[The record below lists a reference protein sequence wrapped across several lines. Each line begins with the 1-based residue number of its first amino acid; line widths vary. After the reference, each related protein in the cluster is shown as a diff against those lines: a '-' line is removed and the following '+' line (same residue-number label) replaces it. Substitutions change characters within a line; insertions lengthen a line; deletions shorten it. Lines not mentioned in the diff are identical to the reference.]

1 MFAIKKIEIHNMP
14 SVKLKKGRD
23 KSFNRKHPW
32 IFSGAI
38 DSVKDVNSNG
48 ETVDIISGDGKFL
61 GYGSYSSHSQI
72 SVRVLSFNPEEKIN
86 LDFFQKRIKNAA
98 EFRKQIINDEKTNA
112 FRVVNAESDSLPGLV
127 VDKYGDYLVCQ
138 FLSAGAEFWKK
149 EIVEILVS
157 LFNPTGIFERS
168 DVEVRE
174 KEGLLPSKGVL
185 FGKEPDELI
194 EIIENGNKFFVDVN
208 LGHKTGFYLDQRDNR
223 KILEQFASGKEILN
237 CFSYTGGFSVYAVKA
252 GASKV
257 INVDSSAESL
267 VLAEKNFFLNGI
279 DSSKFENT
287 HDDVFKYLR
296 KLRDTNRQFD
306 VIILDPPKFAES
318 VSQIDKAARGYKD
331 INLLALKLLKKNGL
345 LFTFS
350 CSGHIVPD
358 LFNKIIAD
366 AAADAG
372 REVHILK
379 YLTQSP
385 DHTMLTSFPEG
396 LYLKGLIC
404 KVN

>member
-1 MFAIKKIEIHNMP
+1 MP

-38 DSVKDVNSNG
+38 DSIKDINTNG
-48 ETVDIISGDGKFL
+48 EPVEIFSGDGKFL
-61 GYGSYSSHSQI
+61 GYGSYSLHSQI
-72 SVRVLSFNPEEKIN
+72 SVRVLSFNPEDQIN
-86 LDFFQKRIKNAA
+86 KDFIQNRIETAA
-98 EFRKQIINDEKTNA
+98 QFRKQIINLETTNA
-112 FRVVNAESDSLPGLV
+112 YRVINAESDSLPGLV
-127 VDKYGDYLVCQ
+127 VDKYGDFLVCQ

-149 EIVEILVS
+149 ETIEIL
-157 LFNPTGIFERS
+157 LNIFNPTGIFERS

-174 KEGLLPSKGVL
+174 KEGLQQFKGIL
-185 FGKEPDELI
+185 YGKDPEELI
-194 EIIENGNKFFVDVN
+194 EIIENGNKFLVDIN

-223 KILEQFASGKEILN
+223 KLLETFSSEGEMLN
-237 CFSYTGGFSVYAVKA
+237 CFSYTGGFSVYAIKA

-257 INVDSSAESL
+257 VNLDSSLEALS
-267 VLAEKNFFLNGI
+267 LAETNLTLNGI
-279 DSSKFENT
+279 APSKYENVQ
-287 HDDVFKYLR
+287 DDVFKYLR
-296 KLRDTNRQFD
+296 KLRDTNKQFD

-318 VSQIDKAARGYKD
+318 VSQIEKASRGYKD
-331 INLLALKLLKKNGL
+331 INLLALKLLKKNGV

-350 CSGHIVPD
+350 CSGHIVPE

-366 AAADAG
+366 AATDAG

-385 DHTMLTSFPEG
+385 DHAMLTSFPEG
-396 LYLKGLIC
+396 LYLKGLVC

>member
-1 MFAIKKIEIHNMP
+1 MP
-14 SVKLKKGRD
+14 SIKLKKGRD

-32 IFSGAI
+32 IFSGAV
-38 DSVKDVNSNG
+38 DSVKDVNTNG

-72 SVRVLSFNPEEKIN
+72 SVRVLSFNPDEKI
-86 LDFFQKRIKNAA
+86 DKTFFKQRIENAIL
-98 EFRKQIINDEKTNA
+98 FRKQIINYELTNSY
-112 FRVVNAESDSLPGLV
+112 RLINAESDSLPGLV
-127 VDKYGDYLVCQ
+127 VDKYADFIVCQ

-149 EIVEILVS
+149 EIVEILVD
-157 LFNPTGIFERS
+157 LINPSGIFERS

-174 KEGLLPSKGVL
+174 KEGLQQSKGIL
-185 FGKEPDELI
+185 YGKAPEELI
-194 EIIENGNKFFVDVN
+194 EIIENENRFLVDVN
-208 LGHKTGFYLDQRDNR
+208 YGHKTGFYLDQRDNR
-223 KILEQFASGKEILN
+223 KLLENFVLGKEVLN
-237 CFSYTGGFSVYAVKA
+237 CFSYTGGFSIYAIKA
-252 GASKV
+252 GASNV
-257 INVDSSAESL
+257 VNVDSSAESL
-267 VLAEKNFFLNGI
+267 SLAHKIFTLNGI
-279 DSSKFENT
+279 DSSKYENT
-287 HDDVFKYLR
+287 QDDVFKYLR
-296 KLRDTNRQFD
+296 KLRDTSKQFD

-318 VSQIDKAARGYKD
+318 VSQIEKASRGYKD
-331 INLLALKLLKKNGL
+331 INLLALKLLKKNGV

-350 CSGHIVPD
+350 CSGHIVPE

-372 REVHILK
+372 REVHLLK

-396 LYLKGLIC
+396 LYLKGLVC

>member
-1 MFAIKKIEIHNMP
+1 M
-14 SVKLKKGRD
+14 S
-23 KSFNRKHPW
+23 
-32 IFSGAI
+32 
-38 DSVKDVNSNG
+38 
-48 ETVDIISGDGKFL
+48 T
-61 GYGSYSSHSQI
+61 
-72 SVRVLSFNPEEKIN
+72 
-86 LDFFQKRIKNAA
+86 
-98 EFRKQIINDEKTNA
+98 
-112 FRVVNAESDSLPGLV
+112 
-127 VDKYGDYLVCQ
+127 
-138 FLSAGAEFWKK
+138 
-149 EIVEILVS
+149 

-194 EIIENGNKFFVDVN
+194 EIIENRNKFFVDVN

-223 KILEQFASGKEILN
+223 KILEQFALGKEILN

-267 VLAEKNFFLNGI
+267 VLAEKNLALNDI
-279 DSSKFENT
+279 DSSSYENIQ
-287 HDDVFKYLR
+287 DDVFKYLR
-296 KLRDTNRQFD
+296 KQRDTNKQFD

-318 VSQIDKAARGYKD
+318 VSQIEKAARGYKD
-331 INLLALKLLKKNGL
+331 INLLALKLLKKNGV

-358 LFNKIIAD
+358 LFKKIIAD
-366 AAADAG
+366 AATDAG
-372 REVHILK
+372 RDVHILK

-396 LYLKGLIC
+396 LYLKGLVCI
-404 KVN
+404 VN

>member
-1 MFAIKKIEIHNMP
+1 MP

-38 DSVKDVNSNG
+38 DSIKDINTNG
-48 ETVDIISGDGKFL
+48 ETVEIFSGDGKFL
-61 GYGSYSSHSQI
+61 GYGSYSLHSQI
-72 SVRVLSFNPEEKIN
+72 SVRVLSFNPEDQIN
-86 LDFFQKRIKNAA
+86 KDFIQNRIETAA
-98 EFRKQIINDEKTNA
+98 QFRKQIINLETTNA
-112 FRVVNAESDSLPGLV
+112 YRVINAESDSLPGLV
-127 VDKYGDYLVCQ
+127 VDKYGDFLVCQ

-149 EIVEILVS
+149 ETIEIL
-157 LFNPTGIFERS
+157 LNIFNPTGIFERS

-174 KEGLLPSKGVL
+174 KEGLQQFKGIL
-185 FGKEPDELI
+185 YGKDPEELI
-194 EIIENGNKFFVDVN
+194 EIIENGNKFLVDIN

-223 KILEQFASGKEILN
+223 KLLETFSSEGEMLN
-237 CFSYTGGFSVYAVKA
+237 CFSYTGGFSVYAIKA

-257 INVDSSAESL
+257 VNLDSSLEALS
-267 VLAEKNFFLNGI
+267 LAETNLTLNGI
-279 DSSKFENT
+279 APSKYENVQ
-287 HDDVFKYLR
+287 DDVFKYLR
-296 KLRDTNRQFD
+296 KLRDTNKQFD

-318 VSQIDKAARGYKD
+318 VSQIEKASRGYKD
-331 INLLALKLLKKNGL
+331 INLLALKLLKKNGV

-350 CSGHIVPD
+350 CSGHIVPE

-366 AAADAG
+366 AATDAG

-385 DHTMLTSFPEG
+385 DHAMLTSFPEG
-396 LYLKGLIC
+396 LYLKGLVC

>member
-1 MFAIKKIEIHNMP
+1 MP
-14 SVKLKKGRD
+14 SIKLKKGRD

-38 DSVKDVNSNG
+38 DSVKDISING
-48 ETVDIISGDGKFL
+48 ETVDIISGDGKIL
-61 GYGSYSSHSQI
+61 GYGSYSPHSQI
-72 SVRVLSFNPEEKIN
+72 SVRVLSFNSEDKIDR
-86 LDFFQKRIKNAA
+86 DFFQKKTDTALQ
-98 EFRKQIINDEKTNA
+98 FRKQIINNELTNA
-112 FRVVNAESDSLPGLV
+112 YRVINAEGDSLPGLV
-127 VDKYGDYLVCQ
+127 VDKYADFLVCQ

-149 EIVEILVS
+149 ELVEMLAS
-157 LFNPTGIFERS
+157 HFNPTGILERS

-174 KEGLLPSKGVL
+174 KEGLQKSKGIL
-185 FGKEPDELI
+185 FGKIPEEHI
-194 EIIENGNKFFVDVN
+194 EIIENGIKFFVDIN

-223 KILEQFASGKEILN
+223 KYLASLSSDREILN
-237 CFSYTGGFSVYAVKA
+237 CFSYTGGFSVYALKA
-252 GASKV
+252 GANKV
-257 INVDSSAESL
+257 VNLDSSAEALSL
-267 VLAEKNFFLNGI
+267 ATKNLSLNGI
-279 DSSKFENT
+279 DSSKYENVQ
-287 HDDVFKYLR
+287 DDVFKYLR
-296 KLRDTNRQFD
+296 KLRDTNKQFD

-318 VSQIDKAARGYKD
+318 VSQIDKASRGYKD
-331 INLLALKLLKKNGL
+331 INLLALKLLKKDGI

-366 AAADAG
+366 AATDAG

-396 LYLKGLIC
+396 LYLKGLVC

>member
-1 MFAIKKIEIHNMP
+1 MS

-38 DSVKDVNSNG
+38 DSIKDINTNG
-48 ETVDIISGDGKFL
+48 ETVEIFSGDGKFL
-61 GYGSYSSHSQI
+61 GYGSYSLHSQI
-72 SVRVLSFNPEEKIN
+72 SVRVLSFNPEDQIDKDFIQKKIET
-86 LDFFQKRIKNAA
+86 AA
-98 EFRKQIINDEKTNA
+98 QFRTQIINLETTNA
-112 FRVVNAESDSLPGLV
+112 YRVINAESDSLPGLV
-127 VDKYGDYLVCQ
+127 VDKYGDFLVCQ
-138 FLSAGAEFWKK
+138 FLSAGAEFWK
-149 EIVEILVS
+149 EETIEIL
-157 LFNPTGIFERS
+157 LNIFNPTGIFERS

-174 KEGLLPSKGVL
+174 KEGLRQFKGIL
-185 FGKEPDELI
+185 YGKDPEELI
-194 EIIENGNKFFVDVN
+194 EIIENGNKFFVDIN

-223 KILEQFASGKEILN
+223 KLLETFSSEKEILN
-237 CFSYTGGFSVYAVKA
+237 CFSYTGGFSVYAIKA

-257 INVDSSAESL
+257 VNLDSSLEALS
-267 VLAEKNFFLNGI
+267 LAETNLTLNGI
-279 DSSKFENT
+279 ASSKYENVQ
-287 HDDVFKYLR
+287 DDVFKYLR
-296 KLRDTNRQFD
+296 KLRDTNKQFD

-318 VSQIDKAARGYKD
+318 VSQIEKASRGYKD
-331 INLLALKLLKKNGL
+331 INLLALKLLKKNGV

-350 CSGHIVPD
+350 CSGHIVPE

-366 AAADAG
+366 AATDAG

-385 DHTMLTSFPEG
+385 DHAMLTSFPEG
-396 LYLKGLIC
+396 LYLKGLVC

>member
-1 MFAIKKIEIHNMP
+1 MP

-38 DSVKDVNSNG
+38 DSIKDINTNG
-48 ETVDIISGDGKFL
+48 ETVEIFSGDGKFL
-61 GYGSYSSHSQI
+61 GYGSYSLHSQI
-72 SVRVLSFNPEEKIN
+72 SVRVLSFNPEDQIDK
-86 LDFFQKRIKNAA
+86 DFIQNRIETAA
-98 EFRKQIINDEKTNA
+98 QFRKQIINLETTNA
-112 FRVVNAESDSLPGLV
+112 YRVINAESDFLPGLV
-127 VDKYGDYLVCQ
+127 VDKYGDFLVCQ

-149 EIVEILVS
+149 ETIEIL
-157 LFNPTGIFERS
+157 LNIFNPTGIFERS

-174 KEGLLPSKGVL
+174 KEGLQQFKGIL
-185 FGKEPDELI
+185 YGKEPEELI
-194 EIIENGNKFFVDVN
+194 EILENGNKFLVDIN

-223 KILEQFASGKEILN
+223 KLLETFSSEKEILN
-237 CFSYTGGFSVYAVKA
+237 CFSYTGGFSVYAIKA

-257 INVDSSAESL
+257 VNLDSSLEALS
-267 VLAEKNFFLNGI
+267 LAETNLTLNGI
-279 DSSKFENT
+279 ASSKYENVQ
-287 HDDVFKYLR
+287 DDVFKYLR
-296 KLRDTNRQFD
+296 KLRDTNKQFD

-318 VSQIDKAARGYKD
+318 VSQIGKASRGYKD
-331 INLLALKLLKKNGL
+331 INLLALKLLKKNGV

-350 CSGHIVPD
+350 CSGHIVPE

-366 AAADAG
+366 AATDAG

-385 DHTMLTSFPEG
+385 DHAMLTSFPEG
-396 LYLKGLIC
+396 LYLKGLVC

>member
-1 MFAIKKIEIHNMP
+1 MA

-38 DSVKDVNSNG
+38 DSVKDINTNG
-48 ETVDIISGDGKFL
+48 ENVEIISGDGKFL

-72 SVRVLSFNPEEKIN
+72 SVRVLSFNPDEKID
-86 LDFFQKRIKNAA
+86 LDFFQRRINDAA
-98 EFRKQIINDEKTNA
+98 ELRKQIIDDKTTDA
-112 FRVVNAESDSLPGLV
+112 YRIINAESDLLPGLV

-138 FLSAGAEFWKK
+138 FLSAGAEYWKK
-149 EIVEILVS
+149 EIVEILIN
-157 LFNPTGIFERS
+157 LFNITGIFERS

-185 FGKEPDELI
+185 YGKQPDELI

-267 VLAEKNFFLNGI
+267 TLAEKNFSLNGI
-279 DSSKFENT
+279 DPSKYENI

-350 CSGHIVPD
+350 CSGHIIPE

>member
-1 MFAIKKIEIHNMP
+1 MP
-14 SVKLKKGRD
+14 SIKLKKGRD

-38 DSVKDVNSNG
+38 DSVKDIKVNG

-61 GYGSYSSHSQI
+61 GYGSYSSQSQI
-72 SVRVLSFNPEEKIN
+72 SVRVLSFNPDDKIGK
-86 LDFFQKRIKNAA
+86 DFILQRIESAIQ
-98 EFRKQIINDEKTNA
+98 FRKQIINDESTNA
-112 FRVVNAESDSLPGLV
+112 YRIINAESDSLPGLV
-127 VDKYGDYLVCQ
+127 VDKYADFLVCQ
-138 FLSAGAEFWKK
+138 FLSSGAEFWKK
-149 EIVEILVS
+149 EIVEILS
-157 LFNPTGIFERS
+157 THFKPTGIFERS
-168 DVEVRE
+168 DSDVRE
-174 KEGLLPSKGVL
+174 KEGLQQSKGIL
-185 FGKEPDELI
+185 YGKASEGLI
-194 EIIENGNKFFVDVN
+194 EIIENGNKFLVDIV

-223 KILEQFASGKEILN
+223 KLLQNYSSGSEILN
-237 CFSYTGGFSVYAVKA
+237 CFSYTGGFSVYALKA

-257 INVDSSAESL
+257 INVDSSAETQS
-267 VLAEKNFFLNGI
+267 LAEKNFALNEI
-279 DSSKFENT
+279 DSSKYENIQ
-287 HDDVFKYLR
+287 DDVFKYLR
-296 KLRDTNRQFD
+296 KLRDTNKQFD
-306 VIILDPPKFAES
+306 IIVLDPPKFAES
-318 VSQIDKAARGYKD
+318 VSQIEKAARGYKD
-331 INLLALKLLKKNGL
+331 INLLALKLLKNNGV

-396 LYLKGLIC
+396 LYLKGLVC

>member
-1 MFAIKKIEIHNMP
+1 MP

-72 SVRVLSFNPEEKIN
+72 SVRVLSFNPDEKID
-86 LDFFQKRIKNAA
+86 LDFFHMRMKDAA
-98 EFRKQIINDEKTNA
+98 EFRKQIITDKTTNA
-112 FRVVNAESDSLPGLV
+112 FRLVNAESDSLPGLV

-149 EIVEILVS
+149 EIVEILIS

-174 KEGLLPSKGVL
+174 KEGLQQSKGIL
-185 FGKEPDELI
+185 YGKAPEGLI
-194 EIIENGNKFFVDVN
+194 EILENGIKFLVDIV

-223 KILEQFASGKEILN
+223 KLLQNFSSGSEILN
-237 CFSYTGGFSVYAVKA
+237 CFSYTGGFSVYALKS

-257 INVDSSAESL
+257 INVDSSAEALS
-267 VLAEKNFFLNGI
+267 LAEKNFALNEI
-279 DSSKFENT
+279 DSSTYENT
-287 HDDVFKYLR
+287 QDDVFKYLR
-296 KLRDTNRQFD
+296 KLRDTNKQFD

-385 DHTMLTSFPEG
+385 DHSMLTSFPEG
-396 LYLKGLIC
+396 LYLKGLVC

>member
-1 MFAIKKIEIHNMP
+1 MP
-14 SVKLKKGRD
+14 IVKLKKGRD

-38 DSVKDVNSNG
+38 DSVKDVNQNG
-48 ETVDIISGDGKFL
+48 ETVKIISGDGKVL
-61 GYGSYSSHSQI
+61 GYGSYSLHSQI
-72 SVRVLSFNPEEKIN
+72 SIRVLSFNPDETIDK
-86 LDFFQKRIKNAA
+86 DFLKRRIENAA
-98 EFRKQIINDEKTNA
+98 QFRNQIVDDSLTNA
-112 FRVVNAESDSLPGLV
+112 YRLVNTEGDLLPGLI
-127 VDKYGDYLVCQ
+127 VDKYADFLVCQ

-149 EIVEILVS
+149 DIVEILIE

-168 DVEVRE
+168 DSTSRE
-174 KEGLLPSKGVL
+174 KEGLSQVTGVL
-185 FGKEPDELI
+185 YGKQPEDLI
-194 EIIENGNKFFVDVN
+194 EVLENGNKFLVDVT

-223 KILEQFASGKEILN
+223 KLLETFSAGKDILN
-237 CFSYTGGFSVYAVKA
+237 CFSFTGGFSVYVLKA
-252 GASKV
+252 GANKV
-257 INVDSSAESL
+257 TNVDSSSEAL
-267 VLAEKNFFLNGI
+267 VLAEKNFSLNKV
-279 DSSKFENT
+279 DSLKYENVN
-287 HDDVFKYLR
+287 DDVFKYLR
-296 KLRDTNRQFD
+296 KLRDINQQFD

-318 VSQIDKAARGYKD
+318 ASQIEKASRGYKD
-331 INLLALKLLKKNGL
+331 INLLALKLLKKNGT

-366 AAADAG
+366 AAADSG
-372 REVHILK
+372 REVHIIK

-396 LYLKGLIC
+396 LYLKGLVC

>member
-1 MFAIKKIEIHNMP
+1 MS

-38 DSVKDVNSNG
+38 DSIKDINTNG
-48 ETVDIISGDGKFL
+48 ETVEIFSSDGKFL
-61 GYGSYSSHSQI
+61 GYGSYSLHSQI
-72 SVRVLSFNPEEKIN
+72 SVRVLSFNPEDQIDKNFI
-86 LDFFQKRIKNAA
+86 QKRVETAA
-98 EFRKQIINDEKTNA
+98 QFRKQIINLETTNA
-112 FRVVNAESDSLPGLV
+112 YRVINAESDSLPGLV
-127 VDKYGDYLVCQ
+127 VDKYGDFLVCQ

-149 EIVEILVS
+149 ETIEIL
-157 LFNPTGIFERS
+157 LNIFNPTGIFERS

-174 KEGLLPSKGVL
+174 KEGLQQFKGIL
-185 FGKEPDELI
+185 YGKDPEELI
-194 EIIENGNKFFVDVN
+194 EIIENGNKFFVDIN

-223 KILEQFASGKEILN
+223 KLLETFSSESEILN
-237 CFSYTGGFSVYAVKA
+237 CFSYTGGFSVYAIKA

-257 INVDSSAESL
+257 VNLDSSLEALS
-267 VLAEKNFFLNGI
+267 LAETNLTLNGI
-279 DSSKFENT
+279 ASSKYENVQ
-287 HDDVFKYLR
+287 DDVFKYLR
-296 KLRDTNRQFD
+296 KLRDTNKQFD

-318 VSQIDKAARGYKD
+318 VSQIEKASRGYKD
-331 INLLALKLLKKNGL
+331 INLLALKLLKKNGV

-350 CSGHIVPD
+350 CSGHIVPE

-366 AAADAG
+366 AATDAG

-385 DHTMLTSFPEG
+385 DHAMLTSFPEG
-396 LYLKGLIC
+396 LYLKGLVC

>member
-1 MFAIKKIEIHNMP
+1 MP
-14 SVKLKKGRD
+14 SIKLKKGRD

-38 DSVKDVNSNG
+38 DSMKVVNSNG
-48 ETVDIISGDGKFL
+48 ETVEIISGDGKIL

-72 SVRVLSFNPEEKIN
+72 SVRVLSFNLDEKID
-86 LDFFQKRIKNAA
+86 LDFFQKRINDAA
-98 EFRKQIINDEKTNA
+98 ELRKQIIDDKTTDA
-112 FRVVNAESDSLPGLV
+112 YRIINAESDLLPGLV

-138 FLSAGAEFWKK
+138 FLSAGAEYWKK
-149 EIVEILVS
+149 EIVEILIN

-168 DVEVRE
+168 EVEVRE

-185 FGKEPDELI
+185 YGKQPDELI

-223 KILEQFASGKEILN
+223 KILEQFSSGKEILN

-267 VLAEKNFFLNGI
+267 TLAEKNFSLNGI
-279 DSSKFENT
+279 DFSKYENI

-331 INLLALKLLKKNGL
+331 INLLAFKLLKKNGL

-350 CSGHIVPD
+350 CSGHIIPE

>member
-1 MFAIKKIEIHNMP
+1 MS

-38 DSVKDVNSNG
+38 DSIKDINTNG
-48 ETVDIISGDGKFL
+48 ETVEIFSGDGKFL
-61 GYGSYSSHSQI
+61 GYGSYSLHSQI
-72 SVRVLSFNPEEKIN
+72 SVRVLSFNPEDQIDKDFIQKKIET
-86 LDFFQKRIKNAA
+86 AA
-98 EFRKQIINDEKTNA
+98 QFRTQIINLETTNA
-112 FRVVNAESDSLPGLV
+112 YRVINAESDSLPGLV
-127 VDKYGDYLVCQ
+127 VDKYGDFLVCQ

-149 EIVEILVS
+149 ETIEILFNI
-157 LFNPTGIFERS
+157 FNPTGIFERS

-174 KEGLLPSKGVL
+174 KEGLQQFKGIL
-185 FGKEPDELI
+185 FGKDPEELI
-194 EIIENGNKFFVDVN
+194 EIIENGNKFFVDIN

-223 KILEQFASGKEILN
+223 KLLETFSSESEILN
-237 CFSYTGGFSVYAVKA
+237 CFSYTGGFSVYAIKA

-257 INVDSSAESL
+257 VNLDSSLEALS
-267 VLAEKNFFLNGI
+267 LAETNLTLNGI
-279 DSSKFENT
+279 ASSKYENVQ
-287 HDDVFKYLR
+287 DDVFKYLR
-296 KLRDTNRQFD
+296 KLRDTNKQFD

-318 VSQIDKAARGYKD
+318 VSQIEKASRGYKD
-331 INLLALKLLKKNGL
+331 INLLALKLLKKNGV

-350 CSGHIVPD
+350 CSGHIVPE

-366 AAADAG
+366 AATDAG

-385 DHTMLTSFPEG
+385 DHAMLTSFPEG
-396 LYLKGLIC
+396 LYLKGLVC

>member
-1 MFAIKKIEIHNMP
+1 MA

-38 DSVKDVNSNG
+38 DSVKDIETNG
-48 ETVDIISGDGKFL
+48 ETVEIISGDGKFL

-72 SVRVLSFNPEEKIN
+72 SVRVLSFNPDEKIDIN
-86 LDFFQKRIKNAA
+86 FFQKRIENAIGL
-98 EFRKQIINDEKTNA
+98 RKQIINDKTTNA
-112 FRVVNAESDSLPGLV
+112 YRIINAESDLLPGLV

-138 FLSAGAEFWKK
+138 FLSAGAEYWKK
-149 EIVEILVS
+149 EIVEILIN

-185 FGKEPDELI
+185 YGKQPDELI

-267 VLAEKNFFLNGI
+267 TLAEKNFSLNGI
-279 DSSKFENT
+279 DSSKYENI

-331 INLLALKLLKKNGL
+331 INLLALKLLKKNGI

>member
-1 MFAIKKIEIHNMP
+1 MP

-38 DSVKDVNSNG
+38 DSVKDVNKNG
-48 ETVDIISGDGKFL
+48 ETVDIISGDGKLL

-127 VDKYGDYLVCQ
+127 VDKYCDYLVCQ

-168 DVEVRE
+168 DVEVRK